1 MMTLKVWNSLS
12 SETRKE
18 ILSYW
23 YIEPEKCPFTRGLI
37 DEYHHNFDYDDN
49 GKRLKNILDC
59 CYLRPSDKKII
70 ISMEVSPIF
79 ADRYEQKNAAKVA
92 KATKKKNKNTL

>member
-59 CYLRPSDKKII
+59 CYLRPSDNKIV
-70 ISMEVSPIF
+70 ISMEVSPIY
-79 ADRYEQKNAAKVA
+79 ADKHE
-92 KATKKKNKNTL
+92 